1 MIHIICDTTACLRD
15 EFVERHDNLHMIPLH
30 IALGGGES
38 VDDNSI
44 STKEVFESYEA
55 TKIQPLTSQP
65 SIGEWLQLINSI
77 PEEDPI
83 IIITLTQIVSGT
95 AQTARVAAK
104 QSKRKQIAVIDSHST
119 NGGMQILVEEA
130 LAMIAEGKDFDTI
143 VAQLHENIA
152 NSITMFVPTDLKYL
166 QRGGRIGKVASLVGS
181 ILQIRPILYLES
193 DAIGILDKVRT
204 TKRAMQKMKEK
215 AMSRPVKRLHVA
227 TILAD
232 ELGYQFK
239 KELESEL
246 PDVTITHSE
255 GSPVLASHLGPQLV
269 GMMVEWEH
277 EDGTEEGAHV

>member
-104 QSKRKQIAVIDSHST
+104 QSKRKQSAVIDSHST

-130 LAMIAEGKDFDTI
+130 LAMIEEGKDFDTI
-143 VAQLHENIA
+143 VAQLHESIA

>member
-1 MIHIICDTTACLRD
+1 MIHIICDTTACLSD
-15 EFVERHDNLHMIPLH
+15 EFVARHDNLHMIPLY
-30 IALGGGES
+30 ISLGGGET
-38 VDDNSI
+38 VNDNSI

-65 SIGEWLQLINSI
+65 SIGEWMQIFNSI
-77 PEEDPI
+77 PEEDPL
-83 IIITLTQIVSGT
+83 IIITISKIVSGT
-95 AQTARVAAK
+95 VQTARVVAK
-104 QSKRKQIAVIDSHST
+104 QSKRKHIAVIDSHST

-130 LAMIAEGKDFDTI
+130 LTMIEEGKDFDTI

-152 NSITMFVPTDLKYL
+152 NSITMFMPTDLNYL

-215 AMSRPVKRLHVA
+215 AMSRPVKRLHIGTV
-227 TILAD
+227 LAD

-246 PDVTITHSE
+246 PDVTITQSE
-255 GSPVLASHLGPQLV
+255 GSPVLAAHLGPGLI

-277 EDGTEEGAHV
+277 EDGTEEGTHV

>member
-38 VDDNSI
+38 VDDSSI

-104 QSKRKQIAVIDSHST
+104 QSKRKHIAVVDSHST

-130 LAMIAEGKDFDTI
+130 LAMIEEGKDFDTI

-255 GSPVLASHLGPQLV
+255 GSPVLASHLGPYLV